1 MMKAFSLRNL
11 GLEEIINAKL
21 KLLKKLTQ
29 INLLQLKFETLL

>member
-21 KLLKKLTQ
+21 KLLKKTATDQ
-29 INLLQLKFETLL
+29 FTTIKI

>member
-11 GLEEIINAKL
+11 GLEEIINAKF
-21 KLLKKLTQ
+21 LKKLPQ